1 MCSQVGA
8 LEVAAAGE
16 EASADI
22 TVSVKGALFRAILSL
37 SAAYPDAAGAAPELF
52 LTPSSISAGAAHPLA
67 FGFRFRICGLQDTKN
82 VKRNLDWWPLPFDSD
97 QVIWDIHQNFIVQ
110 YGNPIFDGR

>member
-1 MCSQVGA
+1 MGA

-37 SAAYPDAAGAAPELF
+37 SAAYPDAAGAAPELS
-52 LTPSSISAGAAHPLA
+52 LTPSIIPDGAEHPLA
-67 FGFRFRICGLQDTKN
+67 FGFKFRICGRQDTKN
-82 VKRNLDWWPLPFDSD
+82 GKCNLHCSPLPFESD
-97 QVIWDIHQNFIVQ
+97 QVIWDVHQNFIV
-110 YGNPIFDGR
+110 